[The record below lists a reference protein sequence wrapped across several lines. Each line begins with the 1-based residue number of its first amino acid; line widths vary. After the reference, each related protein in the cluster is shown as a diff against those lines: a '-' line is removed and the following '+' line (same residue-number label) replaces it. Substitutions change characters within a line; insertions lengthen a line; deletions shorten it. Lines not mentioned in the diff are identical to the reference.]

1 MPILFL
7 SICFLGTRVITNEAS
22 RDITKYNLIL
32 TLCWIAQAVLE
43 KDSGRQIEMS
53 SNEEVFTQINAT
65 ANVVDNKKRLLFVQD
80 SSALVLGLVA
90 GFLQIESVHGFIWFL
105 ILYNLINVIYIV
117 WICQLQPGKFYQS
130 PLQDIFFESF
140 FREITGFVMAWTFGY
155 ALIG

>member
-1 MPILFL
+1 
-7 SICFLGTRVITNEAS
+7 
-22 RDITKYNLIL
+22 
-32 TLCWIAQAVLE
+32 
-43 KDSGRQIEMS
+43 MS

-117 WICQLQPGKFYQS
+117 WICQLQPGKFYQNS
-130 PLQDIFFESF
+130 CLH
-140 FREITGFVMAWTFGY
+140 
-155 ALIG
+155 LIQLHSIVVRRLGIV

>member
-1 MPILFL
+1 MF
-7 SICFLGTRVITNEAS
+7 
-22 RDITKYNLIL
+22 
-32 TLCWIAQAVLE
+32 E

-117 WICQLQPGKFYQS
+117 WICQLHPGKFYQS